1 MHIVRQGVVGSSL
14 FVLLLLTPTAVFAQA
29 SISGVVKDTS
39 GAVLPGV
46 NVEAASDVLIEK
58 VRTAVTNSS
67 GRYQLLDLR
76 PGAYV
81 ITFTLQGF
89 NAVKREGVTLSG
101 SANAEVDAELRVG
114 QIQETVTV
122 TGETPIVDVR
132 STTRQAVLSAD
143 VIDALPTSRN
153 FVFVFVVGLG
163 CSFDR
168 TP

>member
-1 MHIVRQGVVGSSL
+1 MSSSL
-14 FVLLLLTPTAVFAQA
+14 PACSAYSCGLRGVHAARIQLGQA
-29 SISGVVKDTS
+29 
-39 GAVLPGV
+39 
-46 NVEAASDVLIEK
+46 
-58 VRTAVTNSS
+58 R
-67 GRYQLLDLR
+67 R
-76 PGAYV
+76 
-81 ITFTLQGF
+81 
-89 NAVKREGVTLSG
+89 VTLSG

-114 QIQETVTV
+114 QIEETVTV

>member
-1 MHIVRQGVVGSSL
+1 
-14 FVLLLLTPTAVFAQA
+14 
-29 SISGVVKDTS
+29 
-39 GAVLPGV
+39 
-46 NVEAASDVLIEK
+46 ASDVLIEK
-58 VRTAVTNSS
+58 VRTAVTDNS

-89 NAVKREGVTLSG
+89 NSVKREGVTLSG

-132 STTRQAVLSAD
+132 SATRQAVLSAD

-153 FVFVFVVGLG
+153 FATLSRMVRGQ
-163 CSFDR
+163 S
-168 TP
+168 